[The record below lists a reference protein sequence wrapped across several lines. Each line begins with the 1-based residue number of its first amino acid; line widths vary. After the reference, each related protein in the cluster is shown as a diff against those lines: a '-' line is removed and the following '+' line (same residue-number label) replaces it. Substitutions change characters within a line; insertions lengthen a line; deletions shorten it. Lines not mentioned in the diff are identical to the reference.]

1 MAKKN
6 FGRFLALAAI
16 SGAVAAGVS
25 YFLKYSS
32 FHKELDKDFHDFEG
46 EDDDLQSRETES
58 SKRNY
63 VPLGE
68 KKEESPAREASQPLA
83 DAASPSGEEGKE
95 AAKGANEPACDAG
108 QAQVAPDG
116 VAASTTIEDD
126 TAEL

>member
-32 FHKELDKDFHDFEG
+32 FHKELDKEFHDFEG
-46 EDDDLQSRETES
+46 EDDDLQPHETEAG
-58 SKRNY
+58 KRNY

-68 KKEESPAREASQPLA
+68 KKEESPAQEASQSLA
-83 DAASPSGEEGKE
+83 AAASQAEDAKSQDCGDAKTMNDAAGSMT
-95 AAKGANEPACDAG
+95 
-108 QAQVAPDG
+108 
-116 VAASTTIEDD
+116 TTIEDD
-126 TAEL
+126 TTES